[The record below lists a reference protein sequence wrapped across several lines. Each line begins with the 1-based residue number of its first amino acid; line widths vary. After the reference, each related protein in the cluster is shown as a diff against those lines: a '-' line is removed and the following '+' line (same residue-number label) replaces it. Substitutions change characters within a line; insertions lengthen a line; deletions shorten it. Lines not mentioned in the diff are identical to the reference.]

1 MNRSL
6 LNHLATFS
14 LPILLYS
21 LDFGFTKDKR
31 TFSNPE
37 FYSFTSQLLFQL
49 NFLLLAVTL
58 QSFLIELNQWQ
69 TVNLWQVVAFYLRVS
84 WVLFHKGRL
93 WLWNAINCRL
103 NNNKWSKKQQVLLT
117 RTLLRNLNPK
127 EKTSHYRWLVYFQ
140 LLLTR
145 HQTSLLVVQPV
156 FPNSKTVNLTKRLK
170 F

>member
-69 TVNLWQVVAFYLRVS
+69 TVNLWQVVAVYLRVS

-93 WLWNAINCRL
+93 WLWIAINCYVF
-103 NNNKWSKKQQVLLT
+103 N
-117 RTLLRNLNPK
+117 LRCYLMNSFLWDLVEVSNWLFNLC
-127 EKTSHYRWLVYFQ
+127 LVPTF
-140 LLLTR
+140 
-145 HQTSLLVVQPV
+145 
-156 FPNSKTVNLTKRLK
+156 
-170 F
+170 